1 MSAYDGLILATC
13 HLVYDTLR
21 KVAQD
26 SRHVVSLPGVD
37 IVSVT
42 PVAYHVFIAF
52 RQPDIDPTRTFVWIM
67 EFPPEPTTP
76 ALAEAVI
83 TENFLEEM
91 VGEGADNWPSARRLD
106 IDRLT
111 FLAGTP

>member
-1 MSAYDGLILATC
+1 MPP
-13 HLVYDTLR
+13 
-21 KVAQD
+21 
-26 SRHVVSLPGVD
+26 LPSVD

-42 PVAYHVFIAF
+42 PVAHHVFIAF
-52 RQPDIDPTRTFVWIM
+52 RQPDIDPARTFIWVM

-76 ALAEAVI
+76 AVAEAII

-91 VGEGADNWPSARRLD
+91 VGEGAYNWPAERRLD